1 MFKQKV
7 TIFCGPTYKAAMEG
21 KPVPAISGI
30 YLQLRG
36 GNPEQQ
42 RSKGVKTPL
51 IEMSKKNTKQSH
63 AILEPTQKVSA
74 SYDQCALRYDT
85 SKLGVL
91 IGG

>member
-1 MFKQKV
+1 MGHIRWRLDVQTKSDN
-7 TIFCGPTYKAAMEG
+7 ILWEYGPPYKAAMEG

-51 IEMSKKNTKQSH
+51 IEMFNNSIEEEIAFLATVRNQSK
-63 AILEPTQKVSA
+63 
-74 SYDQCALRYDT
+74 
-85 SKLGVL
+85 
-91 IGG
+91 